1 MSHFS
6 TVKTELRDR
15 ESLLAALRDLGQ
27 EPSSGEQ
34 PVRGYRGQTVTADLC
49 CPQSEGGDIGFR
61 WNSAEQRY
69 ELVTDLDLWKQSVP
83 VERFLAQLTQRYAL
97 QSILRSS
104 AEEGYQVAEQRQ
116 QADGSIE
123 LVVTRWQGGAASI
136 LHWLFA
142 QSLPQRQRLLPMAW
156 SLCSGVPCVRK
167 RCGWMKSFALV
178 AATAPMW
185 RATPSWWSRTT
196 DAPA

>member
-27 EPSSGEQ
+27 EPSAGEQ

-61 WNSAEQRY
+61 WNSAEQHY

-104 AEEGYQVAEQRQ
+104 AEEGYQVAEQRE

-123 LVVTRWQGGAASI
+123 LVVTRWQG
-136 LHWLFA
+136 
-142 QSLPQRQRLLPMAW
+142 
-156 SLCSGVPCVRK
+156 
-167 RCGWMKSFALV
+167 
-178 AATAPMW
+178 
-185 RATPSWWSRTT
+185 
-196 DAPA
+196 

>member
-27 EPSSGEQ
+27 EPRSGEQ

-123 LVVTRWQGGAASI
+123 LVVTRWQG
-136 LHWLFA
+136 
-142 QSLPQRQRLLPMAW
+142 
-156 SLCSGVPCVRK
+156 
-167 RCGWMKSFALV
+167 
-178 AATAPMW
+178 
-185 RATPSWWSRTT
+185 
-196 DAPA
+196 

>member
-104 AEEGYQVAEQRQ
+104 AEEGYQVAEQSQ

-123 LVVTRWQGGAASI
+123 LVVTRWHG
-136 LHWLFA
+136 
-142 QSLPQRQRLLPMAW
+142 
-156 SLCSGVPCVRK
+156 
-167 RCGWMKSFALV
+167 
-178 AATAPMW
+178 
-185 RATPSWWSRTT
+185 
-196 DAPA
+196 

>member
-15 ESLLAALRDLGQ
+15 ESLLAARRDLGQ
-27 EPSSGEQ
+27 EPSAGEQ

-61 WNSAEQRY
+61 WNSAEQHY

-123 LVVTRWQGGAASI
+123 LVVTRWQG
-136 LHWLFA
+136 
-142 QSLPQRQRLLPMAW
+142 
-156 SLCSGVPCVRK
+156 
-167 RCGWMKSFALV
+167 
-178 AATAPMW
+178 
-185 RATPSWWSRTT
+185 
-196 DAPA
+196 